1 MGVSILDG
9 TIEEAVLKRSV
20 RNLRVFHHVRF
31 RLRDG
36 ETKTVAK
43 PLVDASVAHLLQ
55 PGASGRFYLYT
66 SIDQRGIHG
75 VRDDQGHATFG
86 FPKNNEIAM
95 LVVFI
100 FSLVWI
106 GITVGTL
113 AVAPLLATILLLFS
127 GPYYL
132 YLNKL
137 RHDAKRQFDG
147 DSHYSPTASA
157 APRLDPGPA
166 VGA

>member
-9 TIEEAVLKRSV
+9 RIEEAVLKRSV

-43 PLVDASVAHLLQ
+43 PLVDARVAQYLQ
-55 PGASGRFYLYT
+55 PGAAGRFYLYT

-75 VRDDQGHATFG
+75 IRDDKGGAAFA
-86 FPKNNEIAM
+86 FPKNNENAM
-95 LVVFI
+95 LGLAI
-100 FSLVWI
+100 FTALWV
-106 GITVGTL
+106 GISIAAVQDAPLIGTL
-113 AVAPLLATILLLFS
+113 ILLLS
-127 GPYYL
+127 VPYWL
-132 YLNKL
+132 YLRSL
-137 RHDAKRQFDG
+137 RGQARRQFESDRAFAA
-147 DSHYSPTASA
+147 PA
-157 APRLDPGPA
+157 APRLDPEPA